1 MQQVVGV
8 VCEVEFS
15 AMAEP
20 RQEFATDLNVPG
32 RNERWLLRDNLAD
45 AVMAETAQY
54 ETPEPMVSIAEEKL
68 PPLQKP
74 QGWGTQLQRPNFK
87 GPTSKVHNFKEQLQ
101 GRNFNGEENR
111 SCPNASGSSGIV
123 IPAWRHCCQEGVN
136 RVYNASNLF

>member
-1 MQQVVGV
+1 MVSPRKSRKKSACFSRTRTSTPARASRKPSTMPAGPPPAMQQVVGV

-54 ETPEPMVSIAEEKL
+54 ETPEPMVSIA
-68 PPLQKP
+68 
-74 QGWGTQLQRPNFK
+74 
-87 GPTSKVHNFKEQLQ
+87 
-101 GRNFNGEENR
+101 
-111 SCPNASGSSGIV
+111 
-123 IPAWRHCCQEGVN
+123 
-136 RVYNASNLF
+136 